1 MRSRR
6 LIVVGALLSAAALL
20 AAACGTEEGGGGTQ
34 AADCSADSLQAL
46 GTNLPTA
53 KDFKLASAVK
63 PVRESAKVLAQGA
76 KKTVKIGFIGDLT
89 GANASLIVSSHKS
102 AQLAVKKANEA
113 GDLPVTIEL
122 FTIDNKDAGSDPG
135 PTAGLVKRFVDDPA
149 VLGVVGPGFSGET
162 EVGAPILNAAGIT
175 MVTPSATNPDLTK
188 KGWKAF
194 FRALPTDAVQGGQTG
209 ELIVD
214 VLGCENIAVVHDK
227 SPYGAGLAKFT
238 AAAVTKAGG
247 TVVVNEGVEP
257 ATDYTAVID
266 TVTAED
272 HDVLYYAGYE
282 SEAPLVLKQYR
293 DKGGEGLFVG
303 GDGDKG
309 TGFLKEGGEDA
320 EGAVLT
326 CPCLDPN
333 ASDAPEATE
342 FAEAYRAE
350 YNEDAGIYSSE
361 AWDAANI
368 LIAAVKAG
376 GANATRQSVLEF
388 VTNLKDYEGLSKTFN
403 WSPTHEVSGSG
414 LVTYVYVVEDG
425 KYVLA
430 GSVDELKAG

>member
-1 MRSRR
+1 VRSRR
-6 LIVVGALLSAAALL
+6 MIVAAALFSAAALL
-20 AAACGTEEGGGGTQ
+20 TAACGSEGGGGAGGGTQ
-34 AADCSADSLQAL
+34 AADCSTESLQAL
-46 GTNLPTA
+46 GRPKLPTSN
-53 KDFKLASAVK
+53 DFDLASAVK
-63 PVRESAKVLAQGA
+63 PARVLAQA

-89 GANASLIVSSHKS
+89 GGNAGLIISSHKS

-113 GDLPVTIEL
+113 GDLPVTLEL
-122 FTIDNKDAGSDPG
+122 FTIDNKDSGVDPA

-162 EVGAPILNAAGIT
+162 EVGAPILNEAGIT

-194 FRALPTDAVQGGQTG
+194 FRALPTDQVQGGQTG

-214 VLGCENIAVVHDK
+214 VLGCQNVAVVHDK

-238 AAAVTKAGG
+238 ADAITKAGAS
-247 TVVVNEGVEP
+247 VVVNEGVEP
-257 ATDYTAVID
+257 TTDYTAVVD
-266 TVTAED
+266 TVIAAD

-293 DKGGEGLFVG
+293 DKGGEGLFMG

-309 TGFLKEGGEDA
+309 TNFLKEGGEDA

-342 FAEAYRAE
+342 FAEAYRTE
-350 YNEDAGIYSSE
+350 YDEDAGIYSAE

-368 LIAAVKAG
+368 LIAAIKAG
-376 GANATRQSVLEF
+376 GANATRQSVLDH
-388 VTNLKDYEGLSKTFN
+388 VTNLKDHKGLSKTFN

-414 LVTYVYVVEDG
+414 LVTYVYVVEGG
-425 KYVLA
+425 KYTLA
-430 GSVDELKAG
+430 GSVDELKS